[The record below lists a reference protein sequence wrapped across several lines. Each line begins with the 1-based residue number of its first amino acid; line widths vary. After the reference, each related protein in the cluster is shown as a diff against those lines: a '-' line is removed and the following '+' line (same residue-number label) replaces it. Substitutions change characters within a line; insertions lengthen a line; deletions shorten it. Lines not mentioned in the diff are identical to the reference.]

1 MPQKEGG
8 EHTRALVSGVQRSND
23 LSLGPTVF
31 VCHRLLPFC
40 AELRLVRKLSLRPQ
54 IMTPKALTAWGLLTR
69 GSVQSAADI
78 LSEGGEA

>member
-23 LSLGPTVF
+23 LSLGPTVL

-40 AELRLVRKLSLRPQ
+40 AELQLVQETLATTANHDAESAHRLGPPHPWVG
-54 IMTPKALTAWGLLTR
+54 TVCG
-69 GSVQSAADI
+69 
-78 LSEGGEA
+78 